1 MHGSPTHH
9 RRDTNPP
16 GSRDR
21 SGACVQSL
29 ARRAVRA
36 QGRAAPPHVRGGREP
51 GGTAAH
57 SPPVPRWRTS
67 PEILLHCECMLW
79 FCDAGELTRDLP
91 DPLRANAASI
101 IFGLGSQSQFAH
113 AVVLLFMEHND
124 VYVREFVALACRFNV
139 QYPQSI
145 DLLHLRLEADFT

>member
-1 MHGSPTHH
+1 
-9 RRDTNPP
+9 
-16 GSRDR
+16 
-21 SGACVQSL
+21 
-29 ARRAVRA
+29 
-36 QGRAAPPHVRGGREP
+36 
-51 GGTAAH
+51 
-57 SPPVPRWRTS
+57 
-67 PEILLHCECMLW
+67 MLW

-91 DPLRANAASI
+91 YPLRANAASI

-139 QYPQSI
+139 KYPQSI